1 MTKVLILS
9 VGGSAAPVVNAIK
22 SGRPDYVYFF
32 CSRGPKGSEHTIADP
47 GDPCGDTRKI
57 KCRECGTEQ
66 YIGDSKGKAIIVQAG
81 LDHSR
86 YEIVAVD
93 NPDDLAECY
102 HAVVGILDK
111 IAEQYETDCEV
122 TANYTGG
129 TKTMSVALALAAL
142 MRERCALAVN
152 VGPRADLIKV
162 ISGDIPVIVDKWRIS
177 SEIQIDMAR
186 RAIADYDYAYAYR
199 LFEGILQHPVDTSLR
214 AKVLR
219 AAQLCQIFDLWDKFQ
234 HAAAGQ
240 LMKTCNVPWP
250 EYQKAI
256 KWILRENPRASGYE
270 LVGDLLNNAE
280 RRAHRHYYD
289 DAVARIYRAT
299 ELFAQLRLQQE
310 HGQKSGDI
318 KREALPEGLWEEYKS
333 RLRGSKLVLGLNDVY
348 ELLDKLGDPAGH
360 CYVQAREKLLN
371 ALMKRN
377 NSIFAH
383 GITPLGEGEY
393 REVRETLGGFL
404 ERTANAIA
412 VKIDVPQLPQEG
424 IV

>member
-9 VGGSAAPVVNAIK
+9 VGGSAAPMVNAIK
-22 SGRPDYVYFF
+22 LGRPDYVYFF

-81 LDHSR
+81 LDPSR

-102 HAVVGILDK
+102 HAVAGIWNK
-111 IAEQYETDCEV
+111 ITEQYGKDCEV

-142 MRERCALAVN
+142 MRERCSLAVN

-162 ISGDIPVIVDKWRIS
+162 ISGDIPVIIDKWRIS

-186 RAIADYDYAYAYR
+186 RAVADYDYAYAYQ
-199 LFEGILQHPVDTSLR
+199 LFGEILQHPVDASLR

-240 LMKTCNVPWP
+240 LMKTCNVPWR
-250 EYQKAI
+250 EYQKAL
-256 KWILRENPRASGYE
+256 KRILGESSRASGFE
-270 LVGDLLNNAE
+270 LVGDLLNNAA

-348 ELLDKLGDPAGH
+348 DLLYKLGDPIGRRYAE
-360 CYVQAREKLLN
+360 QREMMLN
-371 ALMKRN
+371 ALTKRN
-377 NSIFAH
+377 YSIFAH
-383 GITPLGEGEY
+383 GIRPLDENDY